1 MIPETDGCHHG
12 MGAPFG
18 CGQGALGRS
27 TQLPAAMADPILAPS
42 RHGTF
47 NALCHLI
54 DCDDDG
60 MRTGALRLDRT
71 SRPLAHSHLLGE
83 SGIPVRH
90 NPTVIRA
97 ALVIRPTV
105 VTT

>member
-1 MIPETDGCHHG
+1 
-12 MGAPFG
+12 
-18 CGQGALGRS
+18 
-27 TQLPAAMADPILAPS
+27 MADPILTPS

-47 NALCHLI
+47 NALCPLI

-60 MRTGALRLDRT
+60 IRIGTLRPDRT
-71 SRPLAHSHLLGE
+71 SRPLAHPHLLGE

-105 VTT
+105 AKT